1 MTEKQKTIQGDA
13 TLYDVARLAGVS
25 AMTVSR
31 VINGA
36 KTVNDEMRERVTVA
50 IAQLKYE
57 VNVAA
62 RAARVGSLRIG
73 LLYSN
78 PSAAFLSAFLV
89 GAMGQC
95 SSTGARLI
103 LEKCDGLRGWRA
115 AIEHLIAS
123 GVNGILLTPPLC
135 DSRQVLALLA
145 ELDMPAVAVATARP
159 GKSTSAVRID
169 DYDGALS
176 MVRHLISLGHQDIA
190 FIKGDPKHTPAQL
203 RYRAFL
209 NAMGEARLKVPPERV
224 AEGMFTYRSGLT
236 AARSLLDQIDR
247 PSAIFA
253 CNDDMAAAVVAVAH
267 GMGLEIP
274 RDLAVCGFDDTP
286 LATTVWPHLTTVHQP
301 IGEMGQVAVEL
312 ICEQIRCQRK
322 RQPRVVEHRLL
333 PYKIVPRLSSAADCA
348 PASAISAGVS
358 SRPHADRIRNSRPRA
373 ASSI

>member
-1 MTEKQKTIQGDA
+1 MTEKQNPIQGDA

-25 AMTVSR
+25 PMTVSR
-31 VINGA
+31 VINGNNS
-36 KTVNDEMRERVTVA
+36 VNDGARERVNIA
-50 IAQLKYE
+50 IAKLKYE

-89 GAMGQC
+89 GAMDRC
-95 SSTGARLI
+95 SSSGAQLI
-103 LEKCDGLRGWRA
+103 MEKCAGQSGWRA
-115 AIEHLIAS
+115 AIDQLIAS

-135 DSRQVLALLA
+135 DSRPVLKLLE

-159 GKSTSAVRID
+159 SKSTSAVRID

-176 MVRHLISLGHQDIA
+176 MVGHLISLGHRDIA

-209 NAMGEARLKVPPERV
+209 DAMETAGLKVPPDRV

-236 AARSLLDQIDR
+236 AARSLLAQSDR

-267 GMGLEIP
+267 GLELDIP
-274 RDLAVCGFDDTP
+274 GDLAVCGFDDTP
-286 LATTVWPHLTTVHQP
+286 LATTVWPNLTTVHQP
-301 IGEMGQVAVEL
+301 IGEMGKVAVEL
-312 ICEQIRCQRK
+312 ICAQIRSHRK
-322 RQPRVVEHRLL
+322 REPSVVEHRLL
-333 PYKIVPRLSSAADCA
+333 PYSLMPRLSTTEGRK
-348 PASAISAGVS
+348 AGRLHEGEVIAV
-358 SRPHADRIRNSRPRA
+358 RQRA
-373 ASSI
+373 

>member
-1 MTEKQKTIQGDA
+1 MTDKQKTIHGDA

-31 VINGA
+31 VITGS
-36 KTVNDEMRERVTVA
+36 KPVNEGTRQRVAVA
-50 IAQLKYE
+50 IARLKYE

-62 RAARVGSLRIG
+62 RAARVGSLRVG

-95 SSTGARLI
+95 SASGAQLI
-103 LEKCDGLRGWRA
+103 LEKCAGLRGWRA
-115 AIEHLIAS
+115 AIDQLIAS
-123 GVNGILLTPPLC
+123 GVHGILLTPPLC
-135 DSRQVLALLA
+135 DSRPVLQLLA
-145 ELDMPAVAVATARP
+145 ELDIPAVAVATARP

-176 MVRHLISLGHQDIA
+176 MVRHLVSLGHRDIA

-209 NAMGEARLKVPPERV
+209 DAMGEARLEVPPERV

-236 AARSLLDQIDR
+236 AARGLLEQSNR

-267 GMGLEIP
+267 GLRLEIP

-286 LATTVWPHLTTVHQP
+286 LATTVWPNLTTVHQP

-322 RQPRVVEHRLL
+322 QQPSAVEHRLL
-333 PYKIVPRLSSAADCA
+333 PYILVPRLSST
-348 PASAISAGVS
+348 GVS
-358 SRPHADRIRNSRPRA
+358 SSPHADRIRNTRPRA
-373 ASSI
+373 ASIR

>member
-1 MTEKQKTIQGDA
+1 MIEKQRVAQGDA

-31 VINGA
+31 VINGT
-36 KTVNDEMRERVTVA
+36 KRVNDDTRERVATA
-50 IAQLKYE
+50 AAQLKYE

-89 GAMGQC
+89 GAMDQC
-95 SSTGARLI
+95 SSSGARLI
-103 LEKCDGLRGWRA
+103 LEKCEGQRGWRD
-115 AIEHLIAS
+115 AIDNLVAG

-135 DSRQVLALLA
+135 DSLPVLKLLA
-145 ELDMPAVAVATARP
+145 ELDIPAVAVATARP
-159 GKSTSAVRID
+159 SKSTSAVRID
-169 DYDGALS
+169 DYEGALS
-176 MVRHLISLGHQDIA
+176 MVRHLISLGHRDIA

-209 NAMGEARLKVPPERV
+209 DAMEEAGLEVPPARV
-224 AEGMFTYRSGLT
+224 AEGMFTYRSGLP
-236 AARSLLDQIDR
+236 AARRLLEQSER

-267 GMGLEIP
+267 GMRLEVP

-286 LATTVWPHLTTVHQP
+286 LATTVWPNLTTVHQP

-312 ICEQIRCQRK
+312 ISEQIRCQRK
-322 RQPRVVEHRLL
+322 RLPSVVEHRLL
-333 PYKIVPRLSSAADCA
+333 PYNVVPRLSSTRDWK
-348 PASAISAGVS
+348 ASA
-358 SRPHADRIRNSRPRA
+358 
-373 ASSI
+373 